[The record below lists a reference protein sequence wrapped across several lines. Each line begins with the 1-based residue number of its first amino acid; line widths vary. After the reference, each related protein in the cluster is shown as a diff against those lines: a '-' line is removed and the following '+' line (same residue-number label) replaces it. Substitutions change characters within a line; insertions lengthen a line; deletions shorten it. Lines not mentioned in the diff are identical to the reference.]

1 MFKITIA
8 STPQRILDQD
18 LNRSIAYF
26 LSDIGYIPR
35 LNPNTDFESI
45 SKSVYFRLFKECFLD
60 NADRYWTGEELMAF
74 LKTSR
79 TTLYRHLNKLKSMDL
94 LEEEHDGKNKKYRL
108 RGGNLETAWN
118 WVKININMA
127 LDNYE
132 KTVEHVWRLS
142 KKQ

>member
-8 STPQRILDQD
+8 STPQRVLDQD

-60 NADRYWTGEELMAF
+60 NSERYWTGEELMAY